1 MMISV
6 SPSLESSDSSSAP
19 HAKTS
24 NYHRTMESLD
34 EAEAKIAGSGW
45 DMLELEEQGE
55 FMYAI
60 TRLYGQD
67 PFTTSAICDRID
79 RESHC
84 Y

>member
-1 MMISV
+1 
-6 SPSLESSDSSSAP
+6 
-19 HAKTS
+19 
-24 NYHRTMESLD
+24 MESLD
-34 EAEAKIAGSGW
+34 QAEAKIAGSGW

-79 RESHC
+79 RESDYH
-84 Y
+84 